1 MSAAKLIVGLAV
13 TLVLPGI
20 AGAATPDSRR
30 REGRL
35 PDTTPVVSIDQTR
48 GTVLDALSIITKQ
61 AGWSLVVTA
70 PEGATSR
77 SLSILASKMPAGK
90 VLELVLEAGALRA
103 SFADGLLRV
112 RPGTTTRES
121 LDSGASGAADGGA
134 SAWCSANL

>member
-13 TLVLPGI
+13 TLVLPGMPGQPRRT
-20 AGAATPDSRR
+20 AGAERVGCPTPRRSSRSIRPAGPFSTHWARSPNR
-30 REGRL
+30 RAG
-35 PDTTPVVSIDQTR
+35 VSC
-48 GTVLDALSIITKQ
+48 
-61 AGWSLVVTA
+61 TA
-70 PEGATSR
+70 PESAASR
-77 SLSILASKMPAGK
+77 PLSIQATKKPAGE